1 LLEIKAK
8 VGSRGQIV
16 IPKPIREMFHIQPGE
31 NMFFRVEKKDIHI
44 RKQEGKK
51 LLNNMLDR
59 IENKKKEPKNINWKE
74 KYYSQFDKKE

>member
-31 NMFFRVEKKDIHI
+31 SMYFRVEKNDIQI
-44 RKQEGKK
+44 RKQEGK
-51 LLNNMLDR
+51 NMLNDMLER
-59 IENKKKEPKNINWKE
+59 IEIKKKEPKNINWKE
-74 KYYSQFDKKE
+74 KYYSQFDNNE

>member
-31 NMFFRVEKKDIHI
+31 NMFFRVEKKDIRI

-51 LLNNMLDR
+51 LLNDMIER
-59 IENKKKEPKNINWKE
+59 IENKKAEPKNINWKK
-74 KYYSQFDKKE
+74 KYYSQFDKNK

>member
-16 IPKPIREMFHIQPGE
+16 IPKPIREMLHIQPGE
-31 NMFFRVEKKDIHI
+31 NMFFRVEKKDIYI

-51 LLNNMLDR
+51 ILNDMLER
-59 IENKKKEPKNINWKE
+59 IENKKKEPKNINWKG
-74 KYYSQFDKKE
+74 KYYSQFDKNK

>member
-1 LLEIKAK
+1 MLEIKAK

-16 IPKPIREMFHIQPGE
+16 IPKPIRDMFHIQPGE

-51 LLNNMLDR
+51 MLNDMLKR
-59 IENKKKEPKNINWKE
+59 IEDKKTEPKNINWKE
-74 KYYSQFDKKE
+74 KYYSQFDKNE

>member
-1 LLEIKAK
+1 MIEIKAK

-31 NMFFRVEKKDIHI
+31 DMFFRVEKKDIRI
-44 RKQEGKK
+44 RKQDGKK
-51 LLNNMLDR
+51 LLNDMLER
-59 IENKKKEPKNINWKE
+59 IDHKKKEPKNINWAE

>member
-1 LLEIKAK
+1 MKAK

-31 NMFFRVEKKDIHI
+31 NMYFRVEKKDIFI

-51 LLNNMLDR
+51 LLNTMLKR
-59 IENKKKEPKNINWKE
+59 IENKIEEPKNINWNE